1 MQTDLNNIFFLLIKI
16 AGYYIF
22 DVTSAVERWIAQSAK
37 PKQQLIAIEKEKIPV
52 KIKRGDREYQLG
64 VLPEGMY
71 YYLLAQAG
79 AALYLEIQI
88 FVLKFIYQAIDTS
101 HPFFILSLHRSH
113 LRKGCRHI

>member
-1 MQTDLNNIFFLLIKI
+1 MIISFSSPAKI
-16 AGYYIF
+16 TGYYIF

-71 YYLLAQAG
+71 YYLDL
-79 AALYLEIQI
+79 LPKSCHSSEI
-88 FVLKFIYQAIDTS
+88 
-101 HPFFILSLHRSH
+101 
-113 LRKGCRHI
+113 KGLCLT